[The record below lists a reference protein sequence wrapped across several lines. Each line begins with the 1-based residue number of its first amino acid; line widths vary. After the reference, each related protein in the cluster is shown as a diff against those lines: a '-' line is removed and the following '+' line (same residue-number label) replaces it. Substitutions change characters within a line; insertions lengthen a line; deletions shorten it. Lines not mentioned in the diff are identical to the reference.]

1 MPKEIPT
8 ANVISPPF
16 SRFILWEIL
25 GVVGFVH
32 ILQYGPAN
40 ESTPLFFL
48 ANAVVFLAAYP
59 TLYYYNQLKLPT
71 ILKFLILPLSMT
83 LRFLLMINCFIWVT
97 YVLYATGFMLG
108 DVSCFAVF
116 KDYWMFLG
124 PFFAMDYFFLV
135 EHLWGLSKDNFT
147 FWRSVG
153 MISDATSGVVG
164 GFVLGRILNT
174 KWGMFFGMP
183 DVRALIWIIFILIG
197 VAAVEW
203 FGNKTRKG

>member
-1 MPKEIPT
+1 
-8 ANVISPPF
+8 
-16 SRFILWEIL
+16 
-25 GVVGFVH
+25 
-32 ILQYGPAN
+32 
-40 ESTPLFFL
+40 
-48 ANAVVFLAAYP
+48 
-59 TLYYYNQLKLPT
+59 
-71 ILKFLILPLSMT
+71 
-83 LRFLLMINCFIWVT
+83 MINCFIWVT

-108 DVSCFAVF
+108 DVSCFSVF

-124 PFFAMDYFFLV
+124 AFFALDYFFLV
-135 EHLWGLSKDNFT
+135 EHLWGLSKDNYT

-153 MISDATSGVVG
+153 MLSDATSGVVG